1 MEVNMPSFDI
11 VSKVDLS
18 ELKNAILNSMKEI
31 GQRYDFK
38 GSISQIELETDFVVV
53 ITEDDLKAKQ
63 VNEILVANLIR
74 RKVDPKV
81 IRELSREPASGN
93 TIRIRFEIVQG
104 VQKEEAKLINME
116 IKKSKLKVKSQIQGD
131 ELRVSGQKRDD
142 LQRVIELVKGLSLQI
157 PAQFV
162 NFRD

>member
-1 MEVNMPSFDI
+1 MPSFDI

-104 VQKEEAKLINME
+104 IQKEEAKLINME

>member
-1 MEVNMPSFDI
+1 MEVDVPSFDI

-38 GSISQIELETDFVVV
+38 GSISQIELETDCVVV

-63 VNEILVANLIR
+63 VNEILLANLIR

-93 TIRIRFEIVQG
+93 TIRIRFGIVQG
-104 VQKEEAKLINME
+104 IQKEEAKLINME
-116 IKKSKLKVKSQIQGD
+116 IKKSKLKVKSQVQGD

-142 LQRVIELVKGLSLQI
+142 LQRVIKLVKDLSLQI

>member
-1 MEVNMPSFDI
+1 MPSFDI

-38 GSISQIELETDFVVV
+38 GSISQIELETDCVVV

-63 VNEILVANLIR
+63 VNEILLANLIR

-104 VQKEEAKLINME
+104 IQKEEAKLIEELNN
-116 IKKSKLKVKSQIQGD
+116 ILGVPIPFAANNIIDASKNIFFLFLF
-131 ELRVSGQKRDD
+131 E
-142 LQRVIELVKGLSLQI
+142 
-157 PAQFV
+157 
-162 NFRD
+162 

>member
-53 ITEDDLKAKQ
+53 IAEDDLKAKQ

-104 VQKEEAKLINME
+104 IQKEEAKLINME

-142 LQRVIELVKGLSLQI
+142 LQRVIKLVKDLSLQI

>member
-1 MEVNMPSFDI
+1 MPSFDI

-104 VQKEEAKLINME
+104 IQREEAKLINME
-116 IKKSKLKVKSQIQGD
+116 IKKSKLKVKSQVQGD

>member
-1 MEVNMPSFDI
+1 MPSFDI

-63 VNEILVANLIR
+63 VNEILIANLIR

-104 VQKEEAKLINME
+104 IQKEEAKLINMA

>member
-1 MEVNMPSFDI
+1 MPSFDI

-53 ITEDDLKAKQ
+53 IAEDDLKAKQ

-104 VQKEEAKLINME
+104 IQKEEAKLINME

-142 LQRVIELVKGLSLQI
+142 LQRVIKLVKDLSLQI

>member
-1 MEVNMPSFDI
+1 MPSFDI

-104 VQKEEAKLINME
+104 IQREEAKLINME

>member
-104 VQKEEAKLINME
+104 IQREEAKLINME

>member
-53 ITEDDLKAKQ
+53 IAEDDLKAKQ

-104 VQKEEAKLINME
+104 IQKEEAKLINME

>member
-38 GSISQIELETDFVVV
+38 GSISQIELDTDFVVI

-104 VQKEEAKLINME
+104 IQKEEAKLINME

>member
-1 MEVNMPSFDI
+1 MPSFDI

-104 VQKEEAKLINME
+104 IQKEEAKLINME
-116 IKKSKLKVKSQIQGD
+116 IKKSKLKVKSQVQGD

>member
-104 VQKEEAKLINME
+104 IKKEEAKLINME
-116 IKKSKLKVKSQIQGD
+116 IKKSKLKVKSQVQGD

>member
-38 GSISQIELETDFVVV
+38 GSISQIDLETDFVVV

-104 VQKEEAKLINME
+104 IQKEEAKLINME

>member
-38 GSISQIELETDFVVV
+38 GSISQIELETDFVVI

-104 VQKEEAKLINME
+104 IQKEEAKLINME

>member
-81 IRELSREPASGN
+81 IRELSREPASRN

-104 VQKEEAKLINME
+104 IQKEEAKLINME

-131 ELRVSGQKRDD
+131 EIRVSGQKRDD
-142 LQRVIELVKGLSLQI
+142 LQRVIQMIKALNLQT
-157 PAQFV
+157 PTQFI

>member
-81 IRELSREPASGN
+81 IRELSREPASRN

-104 VQKEEAKLINME
+104 IQKEEAKLINME

>member
-1 MEVNMPSFDI
+1 MPSFDI

-93 TIRIRFEIVQG
+93 TIRIRFEEKQFL
-104 VQKEEAKLINME
+104 LI
-116 IKKSKLKVKSQIQGD
+116 
-131 ELRVSGQKRDD
+131 
-142 LQRVIELVKGLSLQI
+142 
-157 PAQFV
+157 F
-162 NFRD
+162 

>member
-1 MEVNMPSFDI
+1 MPSFDI

-104 VQKEEAKLINME
+104 IKKEEAKLINME

>member
-53 ITEDDLKAKQ
+53 IAEDDLKAKQ
-63 VNEILVANLIR
+63 VNEILLANLIR

-104 VQKEEAKLINME
+104 IQKEEAKLINME

-142 LQRVIELVKGLSLQI
+142 LQRVIKLVKDLSLQI

>member
-1 MEVNMPSFDI
+1 MPSFDI

-53 ITEDDLKAKQ
+53 IAEDDLKAKQ

-104 VQKEEAKLINME
+104 IQKEEAKLINME

>member
-1 MEVNMPSFDI
+1 MMPSLDI

-18 ELKNAILNSMKEI
+18 ELKNAVLNSMKEI

-38 GSISQIELETDFVVV
+38 GSISQIDLESDSVVV
-53 ITEDDLKAKQ
+53 TTEDDLKARQ
-63 VNEILVANLIR
+63 VSDILIGNLIR
-74 RKVDPKV
+74 RKIDPKALQEV
-81 IRELSREPASGN
+81 SREPASQN
-93 TIRIRFEIVQG
+93 NIRIRFEILQG
-104 VQKEEAKLINME
+104 IQKEEAKLINIE

-142 LQRVIELVKGLSLQI
+142 LQKVIQLIKALQLKI

>member
-1 MEVNMPSFDI
+1 MMPSLDI

-18 ELKNAILNSMKEI
+18 ELKNAVLNSMKEI

-38 GSISQIELETDFVVV
+38 GSISQIDLESDSVVV
-53 ITEDDLKAKQ
+53 TTEDDLKARQ
-63 VNEILVANLIR
+63 VSDILIGNLIR
-74 RKVDPKV
+74 RKIDPKALQEV
-81 IRELSREPASGN
+81 SREPASRN
-93 TIRIRFEIVQG
+93 NIRIRFEILQG
-104 VQKEEAKLINME
+104 IQKEEAKLINIE
-116 IKKSKLKVKSQIQGD
+116 IKKSKLRVKSQIQGD

-142 LQRVIELVKGLSLQI
+142 LQKVIQLIKALPLKI

>member
-1 MEVNMPSFDI
+1 MPSFDI

-63 VNEILVANLIR
+63 VNEILIANLIR

-104 VQKEEAKLINME
+104 IQKEEAKLINME

>member
-104 VQKEEAKLINME
+104 IQKEEAKLINME

>member
-38 GSISQIELETDFVVV
+38 GSISQIDLETDFVVV

-104 VQKEEAKLINME
+104 IQREEAKLINME